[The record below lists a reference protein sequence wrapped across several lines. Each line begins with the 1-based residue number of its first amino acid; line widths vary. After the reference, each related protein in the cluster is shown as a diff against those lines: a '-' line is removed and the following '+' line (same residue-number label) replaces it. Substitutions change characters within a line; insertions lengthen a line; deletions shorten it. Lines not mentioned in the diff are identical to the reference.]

1 MTGGFLFC
9 EYNSIQDDFPE
20 FQQVLANLESKL
32 ISETTSK
39 WAPMSFGGM
48 TPAGGQFGR
57 TTILPP
63 LFNDVNGVQMATWR
77 QNFTSTGHQ
86 TIMTGTRAGNTIPE
100 DFNVGWIGLAFPNKE
115 INVTE
120 LKWQIGDRKYGRI
133 NIEEMKS
140 YNQPALVFEEGF
152 IINEEESFEL
162 YAYVENTGYQRIV
175 PLGFCVYKVINKVL
189 GNPGA
194 AI

>member
-1 MTGGFLFC
+1 MSGGFVFC
-9 EYNSIQDDFPE
+9 EYNSIQEDFPE
-20 FQQVLANLESKL
+20 FQQALAGLESKV
-32 ISETTSK
+32 IQQTQAN

-48 TPAGGQFGR
+48 TPSSGQFGR
-57 TTILPP
+57 TTILPA
-63 LFNDVNGVQMATWR
+63 LFNDVNGAQMVTWR

-86 TIMTGTRAGNTIPE
+86 TIMTGAKTGNTIPE

-115 INVTE
+115 LNITE
-120 LKWQIGDRKYGRI
+120 LKWQIGDRKYGRV
-133 NIEEMKS
+133 NIEELRC

-152 IINEEESFEL
+152 VINEEEAFDL
-162 YAYVENTGYQRIV
+162 YAYVESTGYQRIV

-189 GNPGA
+189 GAPGA

>member
-1 MTGGFLFC
+1 MAGGFVFC
-9 EYNSIQDDFPE
+9 EYSSLQDDFRK
-20 FQQVLANLESKL
+20 FQQTLASLESKV
-32 ISETTSK
+32 IEETARS

-48 TPAGGQFGR
+48 TPGSGQFGR

-63 LFNDVNGVQMATWR
+63 LFNDVNGNQMATWR

-100 DFNVGWIGLAFPNKE
+100 DFKVGWMGLAFPNKE
-115 INVTE
+115 MNITE
-120 LKWQIGDRKYGRI
+120 LKWQIGDRRYGRV
-133 NIEEMKS
+133 NVEEMKV
-140 YNQPALVFEEGF
+140 YDQPALVFEEGLV
-152 IINEEESFEL
+152 INEEESFEL